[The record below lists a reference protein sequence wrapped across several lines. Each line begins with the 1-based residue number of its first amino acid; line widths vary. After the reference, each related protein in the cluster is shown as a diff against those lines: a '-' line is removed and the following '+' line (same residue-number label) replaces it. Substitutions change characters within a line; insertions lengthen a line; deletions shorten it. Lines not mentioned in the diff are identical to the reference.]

1 MTVARASNVRLPLR
15 AKLVAG
21 RTVALTGMVLAAAGV
36 TILAVIGRFDH
47 LSHGAAMFGVFGV
60 AFGLLGWLAL
70 PRRPDNRAVWVVA
83 WSALTVGVSG
93 AGWGIAVL
101 AAQRSGLDV
110 SIAGWT
116 TLAPIDVPDL
126 TVLGMQLGNLG
137 PAAGFF
143 SMLTFWLLLF
153 PDGRLPS
160 RRWRPVVGATV
171 LAMATLLFLLV
182 WVTRRESTVAYM
194 SLTSQYPGIAA
205 YTDAVYLALL
215 ALSAVCFASLIVRY
229 RISTGDLRQQYRWV
243 LLGTAALFFAVF
255 VVDENQLLLV
265 AALAG
270 VVVSVTCYAV
280 AVTKHRLYDIDVV
293 ISRAIVYGTLAAF
306 IGAVYVMLVVVVGEM
321 AGARAADLGLSVAA
335 TALVA
340 VAFGPVRQ
348 RAQKWAN
355 RVVYGKRATP
365 YEVLTTVARRLAGA
379 EPAQG
384 VLERMAQLMAEGTG
398 AERTTV
404 WLRSDG
410 GLEAAA
416 GWPDTADPGRVGSM
430 EDLRGVLSA
439 VHHDGELV
447 GVLEVE
453 KTRGNP
459 VTPTEQRLLADLAGS
474 AGLLLG
480 NQRLNAARA
489 ARAAELRASRRR
501 LVELQDAER
510 RRLERDLHDGAQQQ
524 VVALKL
530 KLALAEHM
538 ARRAGAADLAADLDG
553 LAAEAQESLDEI
565 RRLARGLYPQLL
577 EHADVATAI
586 RSQAAAY
593 PVAVQVAVEGVGH
606 YPREVEAAV
615 FYAAVEALVNAATY
629 AAPDRIRVKL
639 QGSED
644 EITVEVSDD
653 GTGFDSSTTQEGIG
667 LTSIRDRVE
676 ALGGDLWVEST
687 PGVGTSVRARIPIL
701 DGAESLLPSAV
712 GGPV

>member
-1 MTVARASNVRLPLR
+1 MTVAPASNVRMPLR

-21 RTVALTGMVLAAAGV
+21 RTVAVTGMVLAVAGV

-60 AFGLLGWLAL
+60 GFGLLGWLAF

-116 TLAPIDVPDL
+116 TVAPIDVPDL
-126 TVLGMQLGNLG
+126 TVLGMQLVNLG

-143 SMLTFWLLLF
+143 AMLTFWLLLF

-160 RRWRPVVGATV
+160 RRWRSVVGATV

-194 SLTSQYPGIAA
+194 SLSSEYPGIAA
-205 YTDAVYLALL
+205 YTDAVYFALL
-215 ALSAVCFASLIVRY
+215 TLSAVCFASLVVRY
-229 RISTGDLRQQYRWV
+229 RTSTGDLRQQYRWV
-243 LLGTAALFFAVF
+243 LLGTAALLFAVF
-255 VVDENQLLLV
+255 VVDENQLLLI

-293 ISRAIVYGTLAAF
+293 ISRTIVYGTLAAF
-306 IGAVYVMLVVVVGEM
+306 IGAVYVVLVVVVGEM
-321 AGARAADLGLSVAA
+321 AGARAANLGLSVAA

-340 VAFGPVRQ
+340 IAFGPVRQ

-365 YEVLTTVARRLAGA
+365 YEVLANVARRLAGT

-416 GWPDTADPGRVGSM
+416 GWPDTADPSRVGSM
-430 EDLRGVLSA
+430 EDLLGVSSA
-439 VHHDGELV
+439 VYHDGELV

-474 AGLLLG
+474 AGLILG

-530 KLALAEHM
+530 KLALAGHL
-538 ARRAGAADLAADLDG
+538 ARRAGAAELAVDLDG

-577 EHADVATAI
+577 EHEDVATAI

-593 PVAVQVAVEGVGH
+593 PVAVQVAAEGVGH

-615 FYAAVEALVNAATY
+615 FYAAVEALINSATY
-629 AAPDRIRVKL
+629 AAPDQIRVKL

-667 LTSIRDRVE
+667 LTNIRDRVE

-701 DGAESLLPSAV
+701 DGADSLRPSAIA
-712 GGPV
+712 GPF